1 MARGLNFQPGSAVWL
16 LWHEIRLAFYDMGQS
31 RPGRSAARGMSVF
44 GICLI
49 AFLAVMAHV
58 GVWFLMRKI
67 PPLGKDIPPVILIAT
82 GLLMMVIFSMMLSMG
97 LTRSVRALFER
108 GDLDLLLSSPLSS
121 RTIFSV
127 RLAGV
132 TFGVVVWF
140 LVLLAPVANIGAV
153 TGQWAWLGI
162 YPGIVGMAMIAAS
175 LSMLLTLGLVKTI
188 GVRRTRTV
196 GQILGALT
204 GASIFILSQLFGNL
218 GKEVRQNVQD
228 FLTPLFTPGGL
239 LDAQSPVWTPAR
251 AMLGSPPAILVFS
264 LISLACFWLT
274 ARFTHQFFVRGVQQS
289 VGNQRKPLK
298 ASTGGKAGQ
307 AGFGR
312 SLRVTII
319 QKEWRL
325 IARDPQL
332 ISQVLLQLLYMA
344 PLFFVV
350 FRSKS
355 ILPGVA
361 SGMVFLGASLAGSLI
376 WIIVSGEDAPDL
388 LRAAPVKP
396 LTIVIS
402 KLIAAMLPVMV
413 LMTPALIWLSAQQ
426 VLLGL
431 AVTLCAL
438 LAMLSSALI
447 NLWQSKPAP
456 RAQFNR
462 RGHAQWIAGLLE
474 ALSSF
479 GWAGC
484 IYAGMQFPNWLWIP
498 AGAALL
504 APVLAWFFR
513 IERNL

>member
-1 MARGLNFQPGSAVWL
+1 MARGLNFQPGTVAWL
-16 LWHEIRLAFYDMGQS
+16 LWHEIRLAFYDMGES
-31 RPGRSAARGMSVF
+31 RPGRAAARGMSVF

-49 AFLAVMAHV
+49 AFVAVLAHV
-58 GVWFLMRKI
+58 GAWFLLRKM
-67 PPLGKDIPPVILIAT
+67 PPLGQDIPPQILIAA
-82 GLLMMVIFSMMLSMG
+82 GLLMIVIFSMMLSLG

-121 RTIFSV
+121 RTIFGV

-140 LVLLAPVANIGAV
+140 LVLLAPVANMGAV
-153 TGQWAWLGI
+153 LGQWAWLGI
-162 YPGIVGMAMIAAS
+162 YPSILGMAMITAS

-188 GVRRTRTV
+188 GVRHTRTV

-204 GASIFILSQLFGNL
+204 GASIFILSQLL
-218 GKEVRQNVQD
+218 GHVRKEVRQDVEAY
-228 FLTPLFTPGGL
+228 LTPLFQPGGL
-239 LDAQSPVWTPAR
+239 LDAQSPLWTPAR
-251 AMLGSPPAILVFS
+251 AMLGSLPAILVFS
-264 LISLACFWLT
+264 LIGLVSFWLT

-289 VGNQRKPLK
+289 VGNQRKLLR
-298 ASTGGKAGQ
+298 AGAGSKAGQ

-312 SLRVTII
+312 SLRMTII

-332 ISQVLLQLLYMA
+332 ISQVLLQLLYIT
-344 PLFFVV
+344 PLFLVIFQG
-350 FRSKS
+350 KS
-355 ILPGVA
+355 ILPGA
-361 SGMVFLGASLAGSLI
+361 AAGMVFLAASLAGSLI
-376 WIIVSGEDAPDL
+376 WVIVSAEDAPDL

-396 LTIVIS
+396 LTIVSS
-402 KLIAAMLPVMV
+402 KLIAALLPVML
-413 LMTPALIWLSAQQ
+413 LMSPALVWLSAQQ
-426 VLLGL
+426 LLLGL
-431 AVTLCAL
+431 GVTLCVV
-438 LAMLSSALI
+438 LAMLSSVLI

-462 RGHAQWIAGLLE
+462 RGHAQWIAALLE

-484 IYAGMQFPNWLWIP
+484 VYVGMQFSYRLWVP
-498 AGAALL
+498 LCAVLL
-504 APVLAWFFR
+504 APLLAWFFR